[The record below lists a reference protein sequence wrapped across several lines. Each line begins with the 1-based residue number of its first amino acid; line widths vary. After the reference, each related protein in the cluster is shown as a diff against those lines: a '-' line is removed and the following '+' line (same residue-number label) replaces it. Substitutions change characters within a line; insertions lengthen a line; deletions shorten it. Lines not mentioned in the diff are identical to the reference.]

1 MKKITKKWYLIILAI
16 FIWLILTTKSFAG
29 DQDLNELNFTVDL
42 QSNGDMK
49 ITEIWDVDIY
59 DTNTLFKNFKYD
71 SNKFENVSVTD
82 VSTGVEFSQINELMY
97 HVTKNCFYAMRND
110 DGLFEIAWGVD
121 VNNSQRKKYQI
132 EYTVK
137 DIINMYNDCYELYWQ
152 FIGKNFSIPARKV
165 TGYINLPM
173 ETETLEDLKVWAHGP
188 LTGNINKISKN
199 QVFFEVDNLSTS
211 DFLEVR
217 MTTPNYVFSES
228 KNNKNTNKLEQI
240 LQEETA
246 WAEEAN
252 RQREAAQKAEERA
265 SVLSTLAVMVA
276 DVIYVLICIKVTKD
290 VMQNKKIKPSQKIK
304 YFRDIPDENSSPAE
318 AAFLYYFKG
327 TKPNAKIISAIMMDL
342 ALKGAIKF
350 ELDSQNKKKVKVI
363 INNYNEN
370 LPKDE
375 EEVFKY
381 LKKIAS
387 VYGDF
392 EMKEFEKYSSNH
404 SYEVT
409 ELLEKIDRCGKNSNI
424 EAKNYDEDVAG
435 KGSIYVV
442 KSIVSIICSSILGIM
457 ALGYI
462 SKGVLILFLLTC
474 YYIIMCLICFSRY
487 DGLTQKGA
495 DRREEWN
502 GLKRYMEDF
511 SMLDERE
518 VPELVLWEKYLV
530 YATAFG
536 IAEKVLKQ
544 LKVKYPELADDNYLD
559 DRMNVIYIMSHTDI
573 SKSISAPISRSVL
586 AGTSYSSGS
595 GGGGGFSGGGGG
607 GAGGGGGGGR

>member
-49 ITEIWDVDIY
+49 VTEIWDVDIY
-59 DTNTLFKNFKYD
+59 DTNTLFKSFKYD

-110 DGLFEIAWGVD
+110 DGLFEIAWGVSI
-121 VNNSQRKKYQI
+121 NNSQRKKYQI

-137 DIINMYNDCYELYWQ
+137 DIINMYNDCSELYWQ
-152 FIGKNFSIPARKV
+152 FIGKDFSIPAKKV

-199 QVFFEVDNLSTS
+199 QVFFEVNNLSTS

-217 MTTPNYVFSES
+217 IATPNYVFPLST
-228 KNNKNTNKLEQI
+228 NNKNTNNLEQI

-246 WAEEAN
+246 WAEDAN
-252 RQREAAQKAEERA
+252 RQREAAQKAEEQA
-265 SVLSTLAVMVA
+265 SVLSTLAVIVA
-276 DVIYVLICIKVTKD
+276 DVIYALICIKVTKD

-318 AAFLYYFKG
+318 AAFLYYFKA

-342 ALKGAIKF
+342 ALKGAINF
-350 ELDSQNKKKVKVI
+350 ELDPQNKKKVKVI
-363 INNYNEN
+363 INNYNES

-375 EEVFKY
+375 EGVFNY
-381 LKKIAS
+381 LKRIAKKDGS
-387 VYGDF
+387 F
-392 EMKEFEKYSSNH
+392 EMKEFEKYSSKHPESVNA
-404 SYEVT
+404 
-409 ELLEKIDRCGKNSNI
+409 LLKKIDKSGREGNIRVKNYSEKI
-424 EAKNYDEDVAG
+424 AG
-435 KGSIYVV
+435 KGSEYVG
-442 KSIVSIICSSILGIM
+442 KIVAAIFFYIMLRFMII
-457 ALGYI
+457 GYAQ
-462 SKGVLILFLLTC
+462 KGLVILFFLTC
-474 YYIIMCLICFSRY
+474 YYSVMCWICSSKCN
-487 DGLTQKGA
+487 GLTQKGV
-495 DRREEWN
+495 DRREEWK

-544 LKVKYPELADDNYLD
+544 LKVRYPELADDNYLN
-559 DRMNVIYIMSHTDI
+559 DRMNVMYVMSHTDI

-595 GGGGGFSGGGGG
+595 GGGGGFSSGGGG

>member
-16 FIWLILTTKSFAG
+16 FIWLILTTKSFAV
-29 DQDLNELNFTVDL
+29 DQDLNELNFTADL

-49 ITEIWDVDIY
+49 VTEIWNINIY
-59 DTNTLFKNFKYD
+59 DTNTLFKTFKYD
-71 SNKFENVSVTD
+71 SSKFEDVSVTD
-82 VSTGVEFSQINELMY
+82 VSTGVEFNQINELMY

-110 DGLFEIAWGVD
+110 DGLFEIAWGVSI
-121 VNNSQRKKYQI
+121 NNSKNKKYQI

-137 DIINMYNDCYELYWQ
+137 DIINMYNDCSELYWQ
-152 FIGKNFSIPARKV
+152 FIGKDFSIPVRKV

-217 MTTPNYVFSES
+217 IATPNYVFSES
-228 KNNKNTNKLEQI
+228 TNNKNTNNLEQI

-252 RQREAAQKAEERA
+252 RQREAAQKAEEEARI
-265 SVLSTLAVMVA
+265 LSIIAVILADIV
-276 DVIYVLICIKVTKD
+276 YVLMCYKVTRN
-290 VMQNKKIKPSQKIK
+290 VMQDKKIKPSQEIK
-304 YFRDIPDENSSPAE
+304 YFRDIPDENASPAE

-350 ELDSQNKKKVKVI
+350 ELDPQNKKKVKVI

-409 ELLEKIDRCGKNSNI
+409 KLLEKIDRCGKNSNI

-435 KGSIYVV
+435 KGSLYVV

-474 YYIIMCLICFSRY
+474 YYITMCLICFSRY

-559 DRMNVIYIMSHTDI
+559 DRMNVMYVMSHTDI

-595 GGGGGFSGGGGG
+595 GGGGGFSSGGGG

>member
-137 DIINMYNDCYELYWQ
+137 DIINMYNDCSELYWQ

-350 ELDSQNKKKVKVI
+350 
-363 INNYNEN
+363 
-370 LPKDE
+370 
-375 EEVFKY
+375 
-381 LKKIAS
+381 
-387 VYGDF
+387 
-392 EMKEFEKYSSNH
+392 
-404 SYEVT
+404 
-409 ELLEKIDRCGKNSNI
+409 
-424 EAKNYDEDVAG
+424 
-435 KGSIYVV
+435 
-442 KSIVSIICSSILGIM
+442 
-457 ALGYI
+457 
-462 SKGVLILFLLTC
+462 
-474 YYIIMCLICFSRY
+474 
-487 DGLTQKGA
+487 
-495 DRREEWN
+495 
-502 GLKRYMEDF
+502 
-511 SMLDERE
+511 
-518 VPELVLWEKYLV
+518 
-530 YATAFG
+530 
-536 IAEKVLKQ
+536 
-544 LKVKYPELADDNYLD
+544 
-559 DRMNVIYIMSHTDI
+559 
-573 SKSISAPISRSVL
+573 
-586 AGTSYSSGS
+586 
-595 GGGGGFSGGGGG
+595 
-607 GAGGGGGGGR
+607 

>member
-49 ITEIWDVDIY
+49 VTEIWDVDIY

-137 DIINMYNDCYELYWQ
+137 DIINMYNDCSELYWQ

-217 MTTPNYVFSES
+217 IATPNYVFSES
-228 KNNKNTNKLEQI
+228 TNNKNTNNLEQI

-252 RQREAAQKAEERA
+252 RQREAAQKAEEEARVGA
-265 SVLSTLAVMVA
+265 TIFLTIANIVYIAL
-276 DVIYVLICIKVTKD
+276 CIKIAKD
-290 VMQNKKIKPSQKIK
+290 VKKIKKIKPTQEIK
-304 YFRDIPDENSSPAE
+304 YFRDIPDEDSSPAE
-318 AAFLYYFKG
+318 AAFLYYFKIN
-327 TKPNAKIISAIMMDL
+327 KPNSKIISAIMMDL
-342 ALKGAIKF
+342 ALKGFIEF
-350 ELDSQNKKKVKVI
+350 EIDSQNKKKVKVI
-363 INNYNEN
+363 IKGGGKE

-375 EEVFKY
+375 SEVFTY
-381 LKKIAS
+381 LKRVAGNNG
-387 VYGDF
+387 YF
-392 EMKEFEKYSSNH
+392 TMKEFEKYSSNH
-404 SYEVT
+404 PT
-409 ELLEKIDRCGKNSNI
+409 LINRLMEKINQAGEKINVEKDIYSQN
-424 EAKNYDEDVAG
+424 EANKSIGYGAKGIAVIGIATFLCAVAG
-435 KGSIYVV
+435 VYFPEGAG
-442 KSIVSIICSSILGIM
+442 C
-457 ALGYI
+457 
-462 SKGVLILFLLTC
+462 LITIGLFYT
-474 YYIIMCLICFSRY
+474 IMCFIASSRY
-487 DGLTQKGA
+487 NGLTQKGV
-495 DRREEWN
+495 DRREEWK
-502 GLKRYMEDF
+502 GLKRYMENF

-544 LKVKYPELADDNYLD
+544 LKVKYPELTEDAYYYDKMRVMY
-559 DRMNVIYIMSHTDI
+559 VMSHTDF
-573 SKSISAPISRSVL
+573 SKSVETPISRSVL

>member
-1 MKKITKKWYLIILAI
+1 MKKISKKWYLIILAI

-29 DQDLNELNFTVDL
+29 DQDLNELNFTADL

-49 ITEIWDVDIY
+49 VTEIWNINIY
-59 DTNTLFKNFKYD
+59 DTNTLFKTFKYD
-71 SNKFENVSVTD
+71 SSKFEDVSVTD
-82 VSTGVEFSQINELMY
+82 VSTGVEFNQINELMY

-110 DGLFEIAWGVD
+110 DGLFEIAWGVSI
-121 VNNSQRKKYQI
+121 NNSQNKKYKI

-137 DIINMYNDCYELYWQ
+137 DIINMYNDCSELYWQ
-152 FIGKNFSIPARKV
+152 FIGKDFSIPARKV

-217 MTTPNYVFSES
+217 IATPNYIFSES
-228 KNNKNTNKLEQI
+228 TNNKNTNNLDQI

-246 WAEEAN
+246 WAEDAN
-252 RQREAAQKAEERA
+252 RQREAAQKAEEQARI
-265 SVLSTLAVMVA
+265 LSILAVIVA

-290 VMQNKKIKPSQKIK
+290 VMQNKKIKPSQEIK
-304 YFRDIPDENSSPAE
+304 YFRDIPDENASPAE

-350 ELDSQNKKKVKVI
+350 ELDPQNKKKVKVI

-381 LKKIAS
+381 LKKVAS

-392 EMKEFEKYSSNH
+392 EMKEFEKYSSSH
-404 SYEVT
+404 PTTIEM
-409 ELLEKIDRCGKNSNI
+409 LLENIEKSGKKSNV
-424 EAKNYDEDVAG
+424 EAKNYDAKNAEL
-435 KGSIYVV
+435 GSVCIA
-442 KSIVSIICSSILGIM
+442 KSLAAITVSFILGIM
-457 ALGYI
+457 TLGYVQ
-462 SKGVLILFLLTC
+462 KGLVILFFLTC
-474 YYIIMCLICFSRY
+474 YYSVMCWICSSKCN
-487 DGLTQKGA
+487 GLTQKGV
-495 DRREEWN
+495 DRREEWK

-544 LKVKYPELADDNYLD
+544 LKVRYPELADDNYLN
-559 DRMNVIYIMSHTDI
+559 DRMNVMYVMSHTDI

-595 GGGGGFSGGGGG
+595 GGGGGFSSGGGG